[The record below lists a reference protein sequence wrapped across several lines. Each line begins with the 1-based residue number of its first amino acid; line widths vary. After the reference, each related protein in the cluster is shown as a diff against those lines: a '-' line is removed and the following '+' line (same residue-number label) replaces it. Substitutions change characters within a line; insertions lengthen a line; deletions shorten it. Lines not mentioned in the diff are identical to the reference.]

1 MKKTFTFLFA
11 LLAAYTSQSQTCTST
26 VIISGSKDTLTSGT
40 DVQISHSSLLYSTNG
55 LPAQRQVMYIAGGTT
70 SNYVEKYYY
79 NGTRLDSLIGFTDD
93 QFTTKNDVYRKY
105 TYDANNN
112 LTSETKKVIGR
123 DEEVTTFTY
132 TSNVL
137 TAVTSPAFSITEVT
151 FNSSTQNLSGAKANI
166 PPYGSVTGTFIS
178 DTKINPFS
186 GKLGLN
192 DDFLSFF
199 NKTNVISFG
208 LGSAHAFD
216 VAYKYNSDNRP
227 TYLKRTEQLIGDNIL
242 GSEIA
247 YGCLNDFLTAVN
259 DTKITQTSNISP
271 NPSADGIFNIAENM
285 ESVTVRN
292 LSGSVVLQSTDNKI
306 DLSAQKSGIYILE
319 IKTKDGLKMAKV
331 VKE

>member
-1 MKKTFTFLFA
+1 
-11 LLAAYTSQSQTCTST
+11 
-26 VIISGSKDTLTSGT
+26 
-40 DVQISHSSLLYSTNG
+40 
-55 LPAQRQVMYIAGGTT
+55 MYIAGGTT

-137 TAVTSPAFSITEVT
+137 TAVTSPAFSITNVT
-151 FNSSTQNLSGAKANI
+151 FNAGNLKTASANI
-166 PPYGSVTGTFIS
+166 PPFGSVTGTFAS

-192 DDFLSFF
+192 DDFLSYF
-199 NKTNVISFG
+199 NANNVTSFG
-208 LGSAHAFD
+208 ASGVNALTIT
-216 VAYKYNSDNRP
+216 YKYNSDNRP
-227 TYLKRTEQLIGDNIL
+227 TYLKRTETLIGDNVL
-242 GSEIA
+242 GSAIT

-259 DTKITQTSNISP
+259 DTKITQTNNISP
-271 NPSADGIFNIAENM
+271 NPSTDGIFNIAENM
-285 ESVTVRN
+285 ELVTVRN